1 MLNEKTT
8 QKFLFAWLILLFLV
22 TTRVLLVT
30 KAGALLVSL
39 VIVAFSI
46 WVAFRLVE
54 NVVAGA
60 WKMSGVIASRLMR
73 KPAEAHSAE
82 QKGIGE

>member
-8 QKFLFAWLILLFLV
+8 QKFLFVWLILLFLV

-39 VIVAFSI
+39 VIMAFSI

-54 NVVAGA
+54 NLVAAA
-60 WKMSGVIASRLMR
+60 WKISGFIASRLIQ

-82 QKGIGE
+82 HKGIGE